1 MTTLITGAGIIG
13 CHTARLLAERGET
26 SILLDLRPA
35 RDAISSIVQHPL
47 VQVMTGDVADFPLL
61 RTLAQTHNVQRIVHT
76 AALLSTAI
84 RQNPLEGIRVN
95 VMGTANV
102 LELARQLQ
110 LSRVVIAS
118 STTVGYPIL
127 GDFQGSAVPEDFEMN
142 FLKHR
147 PGSIYVGTKVAGEY
161 LSLLYRDLYS
171 IGVVVLR
178 YAAVIGAWSGPNTS
192 VPGKVLISLLD
203 PARRGVPAVIDDPYV
218 LWKGGEEFIDARD
231 CALANLAALDAAAPT
246 QGVYHI
252 GLGTLTSFD
261 AFVDAVRALHPTLQ
275 VQLTVPPAG
284 GFAGFPHIR
293 TAASDISAAALEL
306 GWAPQYP
313 LADAVRHF
321 APLLP

>member
-13 CHTARLLAERGET
+13 CHTARLLAGRGES

-47 VQVMTGDVADFPLL
+47 VQVMTGDVTDFALL
-61 RTLAQTHNVQRIVHT
+61 QTLARTHGVQRIVHT

-102 LELARQLQ
+102 LELARQLR

-118 STTVGYPIL
+118 STTVGYPTF
-127 GDFQGSAVPEDFEMN
+127 GDFHGQAVPEDFEMN

-147 PGSIYVGTKVAGEY
+147 PTSIYGGTKAAGEH
-161 LSLLYRDLYS
+161 LSLLYRDLYG
-171 IGVVVLR
+171 IRVVVLR
-178 YAAVIGAWSGPNTS
+178 YAAVISAWSGPGTS
-192 VPGKVLISLLD
+192 VPGKVLSCLLG
-203 PARRGVPAVIDDPYV
+203 PARRGVTAVIDDPHV
-218 LWKGGEEFIDARD
+218 VWKGGEEFIDARD

-252 GLGTLTSFD
+252 GLGSLATFD
-261 AFVDAVRALHPTLQ
+261 EFVDAVRALHPRLQ
-275 VQLTVPPAG
+275 VQLAVTPAA

-293 TAASDISAAALEL
+293 TAASDISAAAREL
-306 GWAPQYP
+306 GWAPRYP

-321 APLLP
+321 APLLA